1 MPGTK
6 KEIKPYE
13 GVSNLRYY
21 YLLPF
26 FYSRDAGLCINEQYV
41 AGCKLGS
48 AGPQSKPQVKNG
60 GDMENII
67 HLKDLAGSLI
77 YSFVG
82 LILFG
87 VAFFIFD
94 RITPGKL
101 WQEILEKQNTAAAIV
116 VGALI
121 IGISII
127 VGLAIH

>member
-1 MPGTK
+1 
-6 KEIKPYE
+6 
-13 GVSNLRYY
+13 
-21 YLLPF
+21 
-26 FYSRDAGLCINEQYV
+26 
-41 AGCKLGS
+41 
-48 AGPQSKPQVKNG
+48 
-60 GDMENII
+60 MENII

-77 YSFVG
+77 YSLIG

-94 RITPGKL
+94 KMTPGEL
-101 WQEILEKQNTAAAIV
+101 WHEILEKQNTAAAIV

>member
-1 MPGTK
+1 
-6 KEIKPYE
+6 
-13 GVSNLRYY
+13 
-21 YLLPF
+21 
-26 FYSRDAGLCINEQYV
+26 
-41 AGCKLGS
+41 
-48 AGPQSKPQVKNG
+48 
-60 GDMENII
+60 MENII

-77 YSFVG
+77 YSLVG

>member
-1 MPGTK
+1 
-6 KEIKPYE
+6 
-13 GVSNLRYY
+13 
-21 YLLPF
+21 
-26 FYSRDAGLCINEQYV
+26 
-41 AGCKLGS
+41 
-48 AGPQSKPQVKNG
+48 
-60 GDMENII
+60 MENII

-77 YSFVG
+77 YSLIG

-101 WQEILEKQNTAAAIV
+101 WQEILEKQNNAAAIV

>member
-1 MPGTK
+1 
-6 KEIKPYE
+6 
-13 GVSNLRYY
+13 
-21 YLLPF
+21 
-26 FYSRDAGLCINEQYV
+26 
-41 AGCKLGS
+41 
-48 AGPQSKPQVKNG
+48 
-60 GDMENII
+60 MENII
-67 HLKDLAGSLI
+67 HLKDLAGSVI
-77 YSFVG
+77 YSLIG

-87 VAFFIFD
+87 LAFFVFD